1 MAKKLAWDYIVPV
14 VLPKDL
20 KGIQPG
26 KLPANLLKAVPG
38 GGKMHWIAA
47 CAWTAMVEKAKA
59 EGVVLKP
66 TSSGDT
72 YREYEFQKRGFLQRY
87 QLKPIPGQSTKT
99 FEGKTWYLKKGMA
112 MLATPGKS
120 QHNLGLAVDV
130 HSAGEP
136 KRLNW
141 LIANVKE
148 FGFSW
153 EVVPS
158 EPWHI
163 RYVCGDNPPPTVKAW
178 MDANGV
184 VAPVGK
190 APAPAASQVANP
202 DKPATPAGKGLH
214 WKWNGSEWV
223 ATENKIAPAS
233 GLDPDKALQQAL
245 KDRGFY
251 KGKIDGDI
259 GPKTKEAIKAFKIAN
274 GLRPDFFPG
283 PRVKKLLGLK

>member
-1 MAKKLAWDYIVPV
+1 MSKVAWDYIVPV

-20 KGIQPG
+20 KGIEPG
-26 KLPANLLKAVPG
+26 KLPANLLKSVPG

-47 CAWTAMVEKAKA
+47 SAWTAMVEKAKA
-59 EGVVLKP
+59 EGVELKP

-72 YREYEFQKRGFLQRY
+72 YRDYESQKKGFLTRY
-87 QLKPIPGQSTKT
+87 TLDKVDGTSTKT

-130 HSAGEP
+130 HSASEP

-158 EPWHI
+158 EPWHL
-163 RYVCGDNPPPTVKAW
+163 RYVSGDNAPAAVKAW
-178 MDANGV
+178 MTANGV
-184 VAPVGK
+184 TAPAGGSAPAVSHDEDAPAPVAK
-190 APAPAASQVANP
+190 AAPVTSAFDDDEPVAASAPVQTPAPAAGAN
-202 DKPATPAGKGLH
+202 
-214 WKWNGSEWV
+214 
-223 ATENKIAPAS
+223 
-233 GLDPDKALQQAL
+233 KAEDILAMIRARQQ
-245 KDRGFY
+245 K
-251 KGKIDGDI
+251 
-259 GPKTKEAIKAFKIAN
+259 
-274 GLRPDFFPG
+274 
-283 PRVKKLLGLK
+283 

>member
-1 MAKKLAWDYIVPV
+1 MSKLAWDYIVPV

-20 KGIQPG
+20 KGVEPG
-26 KLPANLLKAVPG
+26 KLPANLLRAVPG

-47 CAWTAMVEKAKA
+47 CAWMAMVEKAKA
-59 EGVVLKP
+59 AGVELKP

-72 YREYEFQKRGFLQRY
+72 YRDYETQKKGFLTRY
-87 QLKPIPGQSTKT
+87 TLDKVDGTSTKT

-130 HSAGEP
+130 HSASEP

-158 EPWHI
+158 EPWHL
-163 RYVCGDNPPPTVKAW
+163 RYVNGDNVPASVKAW

-184 VAPVGK
+184 VAPAGG
-190 APAPAASQVANP
+190 APAPAS
-202 DKPATPAGKGLH
+202 
-214 WKWNGSEWV
+214 GS
-223 ATENKIAPAS
+223 NDISK
-233 GLDPDKALQQAL
+233 LQEAL
-245 KDRGFY
+245 KAKGFY
-251 KGKIDGDI
+251 KGAINGQKDAATD
-259 GPKTKEAIKAFKIAN
+259 EAIKAFKIAN
-274 GLRPDFFPG
+274 NLAADSVAG
-283 PRVKKLLGLK
+283 PKVKELLGL

>member
-1 MAKKLAWDYIVPV
+1 MSKLAWDYIVPV

-20 KGIQPG
+20 KGIEPG
-26 KLPANLLKAVPG
+26 KLPANLLRAVPG

-47 CAWTAMVEKAKA
+47 CAWSAMVEKAKA
-59 EGVVLKP
+59 EGVELKP

-72 YREYEFQKRGFLQRY
+72 YRDYETQKKGFLTRY
-87 QLKPIPGQSTKT
+87 QLEKVDGTSTKT

-130 HSAGEP
+130 HSASEP

-158 EPWHI
+158 EPWHL
-163 RYVCGDNPPPTVKAW
+163 RYVNGDNAPASVKAW
-178 MDANGV
+178 MEKNGV
-184 VAPVGK
+184 SAPAGG
-190 APAPAASQVANP
+190 APAPA
-202 DKPATPAGKGLH
+202 
-214 WKWNGSEWV
+214 
-223 ATENKIAPAS
+223 S
-233 GLDPDKALQQAL
+233 GGDDIKKLQEAL
-245 KDRGFY
+245 KAKGFY
-251 KGKIDGDI
+251 KGEINGQKDSATD
-259 GPKTKEAIKAFKIAN
+259 EAIKAFKVAN
-274 GLRPDFFPG
+274 KLPADSVAG
-283 PRVKKLLGLK
+283 PKVKELLGL

>member
-1 MAKKLAWDYIVPV
+1 MAKVAWDYIVPV

-20 KGIQPG
+20 KGIEPG

-47 CAWTAMVEKAKA
+47 SAWSAMVEKAKA
-59 EGVVLKP
+59 AGVELKP

-72 YREYEFQKRGFLQRY
+72 YRSYDSQKAGFLQRY
-87 QLKPIPGQSTKT
+87 QTEAIAGASTKT

-130 HSAGEP
+130 HSASEP

-158 EPWHI
+158 EPWHL
-163 RYVCGDNPPPTVKAW
+163 RYVCGDNPPPSVKAW

-184 VAPVGK
+184 A
-190 APAPAASQVANP
+190 APAVSGPAP
-202 DKPATPAGKGLH
+202 TAGGNDVSK
-214 WKWNGSEWV
+214 
-223 ATENKIAPAS
+223 
-233 GLDPDKALQQAL
+233 LQEAL
-245 KDRGFY
+245 KAKGFY
-251 KGKIDGDI
+251 KGEINGQKNAATD
-259 GPKTKEAIKAFKIAN
+259 AAVKAFKIAN
-274 GLRPDFFPG
+274 KLSADSVVG
-283 PRVKKLLGLK
+283 PKVKELLGL

>member
-1 MAKKLAWDYIVPV
+1 MSKVAWDYIVPV

-20 KGIQPG
+20 KGIEPG

-47 CAWTAMVEKAKA
+47 CAWMAMVKKAKA
-59 EGVVLKP
+59 AGVELKP

-72 YREYEFQKRGFLQRY
+72 YRTYDSQKSGFLTRY
-87 QLKPIPGQSTKT
+87 QLAPIPGQSTKT

-130 HSAGEP
+130 HSASEP
-136 KRLNW
+136 KRINW

-158 EPWHI
+158 EPWHL
-163 RYVCGDNPPPTVKAW
+163 RYVCGDNIPASVKAW
-178 MDANGV
+178 MDTNGV
-184 VAPVGK
+184 TAPVGK
-190 APAPAASQVANP
+190 APAAAPAA
-202 DKPATPAGKGLH
+202 AGH
-214 WKWNGSEWV
+214 
-223 ATENKIAPAS
+223 AP
-233 GLDPDKALQQAL
+233 LQEAL
-245 KDRGFY
+245 KAKGFY
-251 KGKIDGDI
+251 KGAIDGQMNQ
-259 GPKTKEAIKAFKIAN
+259 GTTEAIKAFKVAN
-274 GLRPDFFPG
+274 KLAADSVVG
-283 PRVKKLLGLK
+283 PKVKELLGLK

>member
-1 MAKKLAWDYIVPV
+1 MAKVAWDYIVPV

-20 KGIQPG
+20 KGIEPG
-26 KLPANLLKAVPG
+26 KLPANLLRAVPG

-47 CAWTAMVEKAKA
+47 SAWTAMVEKAKA
-59 EGVVLKP
+59 EGVELKP

-72 YREYEFQKRGFLQRY
+72 YRDYESQKKGFLSRY
-87 QLKPIPGQSTKT
+87 TLDKVDGTSTKT

-130 HSAGEP
+130 NSASEP

-158 EPWHI
+158 EPWHL

-178 MDANGV
+178 MDAKGV
-184 VAPVGK
+184 VAPVGG
-190 APAPAASQVANP
+190 ASAPAAAAPVVNLAVAP
-202 DKPATPAGKGLH
+202 PSSTHKDK
-214 WKWNGSEWV
+214 
-223 ATENKIAPAS
+223 NKE
-233 GLDPDKALQQAL
+233 LQQAL
-245 KDRGFY
+245 KDKGFY
-251 KGKIDGDI
+251 NGPVDGNI
-259 GPKTKEAIKAFKIAN
+259 GPTTQSAIKAFKIAN
-274 GLRPDFFPG
+274 KLAADSVVG
-283 PRVKKLLGLK
+283 PKVKELLGL

>member
-1 MAKKLAWDYIVPV
+1 MAKLAWDYIVPV

-20 KGIQPG
+20 KGIEPG

-47 CAWTAMVEKAKA
+47 AAWTAMVEKAKA
-59 EGVVLKP
+59 EGVELKP
-66 TSSGDT
+66 TSAGDT
-72 YREYEFQKRGFLQRY
+72 YRDYESQKKGFLTRY
-87 QLKPIPGQSTKT
+87 QLEEVAGTSTKT

-130 HSAGEP
+130 HSASEP

-158 EPWHI
+158 EPWHL
-163 RYVCGDNPPPTVKAW
+163 RYVNGDNIPASVKAW

-184 VAPVGK
+184 A
-190 APAPAASQVANP
+190 APAAGAPVA
-202 DKPATPAGKGLH
+202 
-214 WKWNGSEWV
+214 
-223 ATENKIAPAS
+223 APAA
-233 GLDPDKALQQAL
+233 GGNNVKEIQEAL
-245 KDRGFY
+245 KK
-251 KGKIDGDI
+251 KGVYA
-259 GPKTKEAIKAFKIAN
+259 GPINGEMDAATKEAIKKFKVAN
-274 GLRPDFFPG
+274 KLPADSVPG
-283 PRVKKLLGLK
+283 PKVMELLGIKA

>member
-1 MAKKLAWDYIVPV
+1 MSKLAWDYIVPV

-20 KGIQPG
+20 KGIEPG

-59 EGVVLKP
+59 EGVELKP

-72 YREYEFQKRGFLQRY
+72 YRDYETQKKGFLTRY
-87 QLKPIPGQSTKT
+87 QLEKVDGTSTKT

-130 HSAGEP
+130 HSASEP

-158 EPWHI
+158 EPWHL
-163 RYVCGDNPPPTVKAW
+163 RYVSGDNAPASVKAW
-178 MDANGV
+178 MEKNAV
-184 VAPVGK
+184 TAPAGG
-190 APAPAASQVANP
+190 APAPA
-202 DKPATPAGKGLH
+202 
-214 WKWNGSEWV
+214 
-223 ATENKIAPAS
+223 S
-233 GLDPDKALQQAL
+233 GGDDIKKLQEAL
-245 KDRGFY
+245 KAKGFY
-251 KGKIDGDI
+251 KGEINGQKDSATD
-259 GPKTKEAIKAFKIAN
+259 EAIKAFKVAN
-274 GLRPDFFPG
+274 KLGADSVAG
-283 PRVKKLLGLK
+283 PKVKELLGLK

>member
-1 MAKKLAWDYIVPV
+1 MSKLAWDYIVPV

-20 KGIQPG
+20 KGIEPG
-26 KLPANLLKAVPG
+26 KLPVNLLKAVPG

-47 CAWTAMVEKAKA
+47 SAWTAMVEKAKA
-59 EGVVLKP
+59 EGVELKP

-72 YREYEFQKRGFLQRY
+72 YRDYESQKKGFLTRY
-87 QLKPIPGQSTKT
+87 QLEPVAGTSTKT

-130 HSAGEP
+130 HSASEP

-158 EPWHI
+158 EPWHL
-163 RYVCGDNPPPTVKAW
+163 RYVNGDNVPASVKAW

-184 VAPVGK
+184 VAPAAG
-190 APAPAASQVANP
+190 APAPAAGGDDV
-202 DKPATPAGKGLH
+202 KK
-214 WKWNGSEWV
+214 
-223 ATENKIAPAS
+223 
-233 GLDPDKALQQAL
+233 LQEAL
-245 KDRGFY
+245 KAKGFY
-251 KGKIDGDI
+251 KGEINGQKDAATDA
-259 GPKTKEAIKAFKIAN
+259 AIKAFKVAN
-274 GLRPDFFPG
+274 KLPADSVAG
-283 PRVKKLLGLK
+283 PKVKELLGI